1 MLSARLG
8 DLLSDLY
15 LASMVLKH
23 YENDG
28 CPEEDLPLVQWSLDY
43 LLNHYQE
50 SFRQIID
57 NYPNR
62 PLAYLLGFVVFPLGM
77 HFKAP
82 SDRLETRLVQS
93 VTENNATRDRLT
105 TGLYMEQGDNN
116 PLAHVNEVFLESLE
130 LEPLNRK
137 IKQAIKEKIL
147 PKLQGLE
154 LIEKAREAEVISK
167 EEADQLI
174 AFDEQL
180 MSIIHVDDFE
190 QDELVRTA
198 CPETA

>member
-28 CPEEDLPLVQWSLDY
+28 CPEEDFPLVQWSLDY

-50 SFRQIID
+50 AFRQIID

-77 HFKAP
+77 HFKVP
-82 SDRLETRLVQS
+82 SDKLETRLVQS
-93 VTENNATRDRLT
+93 VTEDNATRDRLT
-105 TGLYMEQGDNN
+105 TGLYMEQGENN
-116 PLAHVNEVFLESLE
+116 PLAHVNKVFLESLE
-130 LEPLNRK
+130 LEPLNKK
-137 IKQAIKEKIL
+137 IKQAIKDKII

-154 LIEKAREAEVISK
+154 LIAKAREADVISK

-180 MSIIHVDDFE
+180 MSVIHVDDFE
-190 QDELVRTA
+190 EDELVRKA
-198 CPETA
+198 CPESA